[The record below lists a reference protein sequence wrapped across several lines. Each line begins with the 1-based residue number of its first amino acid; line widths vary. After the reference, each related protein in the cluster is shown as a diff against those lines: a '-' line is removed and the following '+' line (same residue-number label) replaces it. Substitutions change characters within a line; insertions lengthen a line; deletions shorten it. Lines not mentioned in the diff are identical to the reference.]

1 MCHTGESIST
11 PARGPTK
18 ASSDMI
24 WISLFTSLFILKSHV
39 SLGKTW
45 QNWPKLKKKKTGS
58 EWNTLCNTGGEKAY
72 LAKEF

>member
-11 PARGPTK
+11 PARGPTCQHWH
-18 ASSDMI
+18 D
-24 WISLFTSLFILKSHV
+24 LNFIIYFSIYFKIARV
-39 SLGKTW
+39 FRE
-45 QNWPKLKKKKTGS
+45 NMAKLAQVKKGS